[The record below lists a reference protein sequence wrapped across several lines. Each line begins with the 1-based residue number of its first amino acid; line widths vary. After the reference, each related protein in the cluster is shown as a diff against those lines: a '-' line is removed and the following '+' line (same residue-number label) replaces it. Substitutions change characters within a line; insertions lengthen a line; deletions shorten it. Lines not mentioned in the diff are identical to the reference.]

1 MTFSSLLLWAAIATS
16 FSPEEF
22 RAGAFAVA
30 ITPPAGIPMAGYYS
44 ERGARGVHD
53 DLFAKAIVLEQGQT
67 RAALVALD
75 LIAAP
80 RDLVEDARAE
90 IDRTCHVPG
99 ANVMISATHS
109 HTGPI
114 VDTKNRFGGQSELVK
129 GYRASLP
136 ARIAEAVRQAESR
149 LAPVTL
155 SVAHGQESSIAFNR
169 RYHMK
174 DGSVGWN
181 PGKGNPLIL
190 KPAGTI
196 DPDVPVLYFETA
208 DKKPLATYVNYA
220 VHLDNIGQPL
230 ISADMPA
237 TLSRCLA
244 DWKGP
249 EMVTLFTAGCCG
261 DVNHIDVHWKEAQSG
276 FANPARMGM
285 ILAGE
290 VLRTWPRLTPID
302 TSPLRIKG
310 ELVSLPLAKLKDGD
324 IEKARATVT
333 RMTGEPSKRPP
344 FMELVQAFK
353 VLDVAERNGKPHEVE
368 VQVIALG
375 KEVAWVSL
383 PGEVFTELGLAIKQD
398 SPFPNTVIAEL
409 ANGLLGYIPSRRA
422 YAQGNYEVVSAR
434 CAEGS
439 GERLVDAAVKILKDL
454 HAESAA
460 IPRR

>member
-1 MTFSSLLLWAAIATS
+1 MTLSSLLLWAAIAAPA
-16 FSPEEF
+16 SPEEF

-53 DLFAKAIVLEQGQT
+53 DLFAKAIVMEQGQT
-67 RAALVALD
+67 KAALVALD

-90 IDRTCHVPG
+90 IDRTCQVPG

-136 ARIAEAVRQAESR
+136 ARIAQAVRQAESR

-169 RYHMK
+169 RFHMK

-208 DKKPLATYVNYA
+208 DKKPIATYVNYA

-237 TLSRCLA
+237 TLSRCLS

-261 DVNHIDVHWKEAQSG
+261 DVNHIDVQWKEAQSG
-276 FANPARMGM
+276 FANPARMGV

-290 VLRTWPRLTPID
+290 VLRAWPRLTSID
-302 TSPLRIKG
+302 ASPLRIKS
-310 ELVSLPLAKLKDGD
+310 ELVSLPLAKLNDGD
-324 IEKARATVT
+324 VEKAQAAVT
-333 RMTGEPSKRPP
+333 RIAGDASKRPP

-398 SPFPNTVIAEL
+398 SPFPNTLIAEL

-439 GERLVDAAVKILKDL
+439 GERLVDAAVKILKEL
-454 HAESAA
+454 YAKTAA